1 MENSKNFKILS
12 LDGGGIRGMLT
23 ATLLV
28 TLENELKAINPEHTL
43 TNCFDF
49 FAGTS
54 TGSIIACGLANGMTA
69 TQILGFYNEHGQTIF
84 KELDLKKFSNVWPE
98 VWRRIKEKD
107 PSLPL
112 FEEEGLESVLKK
124 PNIFPE
130 TLLFKDLPKP
140 TLVTSYDT
148 YNREAV
154 IFVSQGKNAQ
164 NPDDKYKARY
174 ATLPVWQVCRSS
186 SAAPVAFAGYL
197 LKDKAYLD
205 ALTEYERPDNER
217 IRRGDLTKDV
227 TKTPL
232 SLGLPQEECI
242 PLIDGGV
249 VANNPALCAI
259 AEAIENGKPLDKIF
273 VASFGT
279 GQVNRRIS
287 AEEATTWGGFDWVNI
302 HNQIPLMDVFSDGS
316 SDVTDYT
323 AKKLLKDNYKRIQPV
338 ITSDISTFQADE
350 ANLTALSRAADHYL
364 NHCGGKERL
373 KKLAQQLVNA

>member
-1 MENSKNFKILS
+1 MENSKNFRILS

-28 TLENELKAINPEHTL
+28 TLENELKAINPEYNL

-69 TQILGFYNEHGQTIF
+69 IQILKFYQDYGQAIF

-112 FEEEGLESVLKK
+112 FEEERLESVLKQQE
-124 PNIFPE
+124 IFPE

-154 IFVSQGKNAQ
+154 IFVSRGTVQHNEDTTNYTSEQLDKKKLEDA
-164 NPDDKYKARY
+164 KYKARY

-205 ALTEYERPDNER
+205 ALTDYDRPDNDR
-217 IRRGDLTKDV
+217 IRRGDLIK
-227 TKTPL
+227 KTTTI
-232 SLGLPQEECI
+232 PQHSDEKCI

-364 NHCGGKERL
+364 NHCGGK
-373 KKLAQQLVNA
+373 

>member
-1 MENSKNFKILS
+1 MENSKNFRILS

-28 TLENELKAINPEHTL
+28 ELENELKAINPEHSL

-69 TQILGFYNEHGQTIF
+69 TQILEFYQTYSKDIF
-84 KELDLKKFSNVWPE
+84 KDLDFVNVLIE
-98 VWRRIKEKD
+98 VVERIKEKD

-112 FEEEGLESVLKK
+112 FEEEGLENVLKK
-124 PNIFPE
+124 PDIFPA
-130 TLLFKDLPKP
+130 TLLFKDLHKP
-140 TLVTSYDT
+140 TLITSYDT

-186 SAAPVAFAGYL
+186 SAAPVAFASYL

-205 ALTEYERPDNER
+205 ALKEYERPEDQR
-217 IRRGDLTKDV
+217 IRRGDLSKEL

-249 VANNPALCAI
+249 VANNPSLCAI
-259 AEAIENGKPLDKIF
+259 IEAIENGKPLDKIF

-287 AEEATTWGGFDWVNI
+287 SEEVTTWGGFDWVNI

-323 AKKLLKDNYKRIQPV
+323 AKKLLQGNYKRIQPV

-350 ANLTALSRAADHYL
+350 ANLEKLSRAATNYL
-364 NHCGGKERL
+364 QNCGGKERL
-373 KKLAQQLVNA
+373 QELAKQLVNV